1 VIHKVIDVSK
11 TDKPENRLTIDDREI
26 LFIEGETVMQA
37 ALKAGIYIPHLC
49 FNPEFTPN
57 GSCKICTCEING
69 RMKSACCT
77 LAQPGM
83 QVKNETHEL
92 TMMRRTLLQM
102 LFVEGNHYCPFCER
116 SGNCQLQALAYDLGM
131 TELNFPQFNA
141 KREVDASHP
150 DIMLDH
156 NRCIFCELC
165 IRASKEVDHKDI
177 FCIAGRSIN
186 KRLVVNSKSG
196 HLKDTPMQVTDRS
209 AHICP
214 VGCII
219 IKGEGFKTPIGK
231 RTYDLHSIREIDTQP
246 PTPKKQQ
253 ADASNN
259 TQKNKKKLKLATCSL
274 AGCFGCHM
282 SFLDMDERLIGL
294 LDRVELSRTPFNDIK
309 ECAPDCD
316 LGLIEGG
323 VCNTENIKVLKHF
336 RKSCKTI
343 VAVGSCAINGGVPAL
358 RNNIDVKE
366 CLDEAYLN
374 GIGIVNPKIPIDQEI
389 PLLLEKVHP
398 IHEVIK
404 VDYFLPGCPPPADAF
419 FKIINDLLEGKE
431 PELPYDL
438 LHFD

>member
-1 VIHKVIDVSK
+1 MISKESNRFYIDG
-11 TDKPENRLTIDDREI
+11 REI
-26 LFIEGETVMQA
+26 PFIEGETVMQA
-37 ALKAGIYIPHLC
+37 AIKANIYIPHLC
-49 FNPEFTPN
+49 FHPQFTPN

-69 RMKSACCT
+69 RKKSSCCT
-77 LAQPGM
+77 QAERGM

-92 TMMRRTLLQM
+92 LIMRRILVQM

-131 TELNFPQFNA
+131 TDLHFPQFNA
-141 KREVDASHP
+141 IRNVDASHP
-150 DIMLDH
+150 HIMLDH

-165 IRASKEVDHKDI
+165 IRASTEVDKKEI
-177 FCIAGRSIN
+177 FTIAGRSIN
-186 KRLVVNSKSG
+186 KRLAVNSASG
-196 HLKDTPMQVTDRS
+196 RLKESSMQVTDRS

-219 IKGEGFKTPIGK
+219 IKGEGFKTPIGE
-231 RTYDLHSIREIDTQP
+231 RIYDKQSIRDLTHIPQSTSQEKSKSAAEP
-246 PTPKKQQ
+246 Q
-253 ADASNN
+253 A
-259 TQKNKKKLKLATCSL
+259 KKKLKLATCSL

-282 SFLDMDERLIGL
+282 SFLDIDERIIAL
-294 LDRVELSRTPFNDIK
+294 LEQVELSRCPLNDIK
-309 ECAPDCD
+309 NCAPDCD

-323 VCNTENIKVLKHF
+323 VCNTENIAVLRTF
-336 RKSCKTI
+336 RANCKII

-358 RNNIDVKE
+358 RNGIDVKA
-366 CLDEAYLN
+366 CLDESYLN
-374 GIGIVNPKIPIDQEI
+374 GIGLVNAQIPIDKEL
-389 PLLLEKVHP
+389 PYLLEKVYP

-419 FKIINDLLEGKE
+419 WKILSDLLDGKE

>member
-1 VIHKVIDVSK
+1 MSRSSK
-11 TDKPENRLTIDDREI
+11 PDNRLTIDGKEI
-26 LFIEGETVMQA
+26 PFIEGETVIQA
-37 ALKAGIYIPHLC
+37 AIKAGIYIPHLC

-69 RMKSACCT
+69 RKTSACCT
-77 LAQPGM
+77 QAQPGM

-131 TELNFPQFNA
+131 TDLNFPQFNS
-141 KREVDASHP
+141 KRDVDASHP
-150 DIMLDH
+150 DLMLDR

-165 IRASKEVDHKDI
+165 IRASKEVDKKDI
-177 FCIAGRSIN
+177 FSIAGRSIN
-186 KRLVVNSKSG
+186 KRLVVNSKTG
-196 HLKDTPMQVTDRS
+196 NLKDTEMKATDKS

-219 IKGEGFKTPIGK
+219 IKGEGFKTPIGQ
-231 RTYDLHSIREIDTQP
+231 RIYDQHSIREMGNIRPESFIKEKSQT
-246 PTPKKQQ
+246 K
-253 ADASNN
+253 AS
-259 TQKNKKKLKLATCSL
+259 KPEVKAKKKLKLATCSL

-282 SFLDMDERLIGL
+282 SFLDMDERLIEL
-294 LDRVELSRTPFNDIK
+294 LDRVELSRSPFNDIK

-336 RKSCKTI
+336 RKNCKI
-343 VAVGSCAINGGVPAL
+343 IIAVGSCAINGGVPAL
-358 RNNIDVKE
+358 RNSIDVKA

-374 GIGIVNPKIPIDQEI
+374 GIGVINPQIPIDKEL
-389 PLLLEKVHP
+389 PSLLEKVHP

-419 FKIINDLLEGKE
+419 WKIINDLLEGKE